1 MRTGA
6 PSPARSIRNPGTCPA
21 PRSPRYVPVP
31 ATTPTRYLLSPSVNP
46 STCPPRPH
54 RPPSVPGPSVSLLVG
69 ARSLPPRHPR
79 QPRVPVTPAQP
90 VPCPRR
96 FLTSK
101 EQFHAF
107 LRAGG
112 EPSGR
117 GGGEDGEEVEE
128 KKEDEDEDVG
138 SPQSE
143 PPAKRVRPEEPGQ
156 DGESREEDGAAEKE
170 PAERKRARGQNKS
183 RPCMKPTR
191 YEQNRLC
198 PSVTQ
203 VGHGALGR
211 DGCSE
216 QFWARADQAY
226 LTCAGG

>member
-1 MRTGA
+1 M
-6 PSPARSIRNPGTCPA
+6 PSPAIPPVRASPCHNPN
-21 PRSPRYVPVP
+21 PVP
-31 ATTPTRYLLSPSVNP
+31 AQPLRKPQYVPTP
-46 STCPPRPH
+46 STPPH
-54 RPPSVPGPSVSLLVG
+54 SVPGPSVSLLVG

-117 GGGEDGEEVEE
+117 GDGEDGEEVEE